1 MLGIRPDDL
10 LFLVMLTVGVAG
22 LGWFVRLNWVAN
34 RRARWIAW
42 LTYGLT
48 VGAVFAA
55 GFVGL
60 LLGWTPGKEW
70 LGLTVAGGGFGFFT
84 GLWGGRFVW
93 RYYQKELFG
102 DEDAR

>member
-1 MLGIRPDDL
+1 MRWDHLSI
-10 LFLVMLTVGVAG
+10 LVALTVGVAG
-22 LGWFVRLNWVAN
+22 MGLFIRSIHRNTWRERFVS
-34 RRARWIAW
+34 W

-60 LLGWTPGKEW
+60 LLGWPPGKEW
-70 LGLTVAGGGFGFFT
+70 LGMTVAGGGFGFLC

-93 RYYQKELFG
+93 THYRKEVEG
-102 DEDAR
+102 EDAG

>member
-22 LGWFVRLNWVAN
+22 LGWFIRMNHSDTRRGWWISRL
-34 RRARWIAW
+34 
-42 LTYGLT
+42 THGLT

-70 LGLTVAGGGFGFFT
+70 LGMTVAGGGFGFFT

-93 RYYQKELFG
+93 KHYRKEIEG
-102 DEDAR
+102 EDAG